1 LGRFLAVLC
10 AAALGATLA
19 PSASAQP
26 RDTVIV
32 GLLGEPDHL
41 VPGFSRLAVAGHVN
55 AALFVGLVGLNV
67 DLQAYPRVAAEI
79 PTLENGQWR
88 LLPNN
93 EMEVTYKIRPGFKWH
108 DGTPVT
114 AGDAVFA
121 WEVAREPR
129 TGAIAPD
136 TGISAMTAPDPAT
149 LVVRWRERRAQAN
162 IYAHSF
168 LPRHLLGAQF
178 RENPAVIRTGAF
190 AQRLVGNG
198 PYRLVEW
205 MRGRHVRMQAVE
217 DYVEGRPA
225 IPTLIFRFFPSA
237 AAVGGEEV
245 HVNFTGAGGG
255 PQFESLTVP
264 GLIFEHIAINLDS
277 PLLRDRRVRQ
287 ALLHA
292 VDREAIRRQAGWV
305 TEEVAHTWLPPR
317 HPMHNPNARQYGYDP
332 DTARRLLAE
341 AGWTPGP
348 DGVLRNAAGD
358 RFGLVLMTT
367 RGDPRRERTQDL
379 VIAQWRT
386 VGVAVRKDNPD
397 NFFDMLFRRQFPHL
411 GMFAFLM
418 HPVETGWSRWH
429 SSMIPTEANRFQGG
443 NYYGWRHAE
452 NDRLLE
458 QAGQEMSD
466 SRRDDLMRRQ
476 QEVWVD
482 ALPAL
487 PLWFRNETALV
498 HRNLQGV
505 KPVGVGGGYTWNV
518 HDWAWRP

>member
-1 LGRFLAVLC
+1 VGRLLAVLC
-10 AAALGATLA
+10 AAALGATLTA
-19 PSASAQP
+19 TASAQP

-41 VPGFSRLAVAGHVN
+41 GPGFSQLAVAGHVN
-55 AALFVGLVGLNV
+55 AALFVGLIGLNA

-136 TGISAMTAPDPAT
+136 PGISVMTAPDPAT

-162 IYAHSF
+162 IHAHAF
-168 LPRHLLGAQF
+168 LPRHLLEAQF
-178 RENPAVIRTGAF
+178 RENPAGIRTGAF
-190 AQRLVGNG
+190 AQRPIGNG

-205 MRGRHVRMQAVE
+205 VRGRHVRMHAVE

-255 PQFESLTVP
+255 PQFESVTVL
-264 GLIFEHIAINLDS
+264 GLVFEHIAINLDS
-277 PLLRDRRVRQ
+277 PLVRDRRVRQ

-292 VDREAIRRQAGWV
+292 VDREAIRHQAGWV

-317 HPMHNPNARQYGYDP
+317 HPLHNPAVRRYGHDP
-332 DTARRLLAE
+332 ESSRRLLAE

-348 DGVLRNAAGD
+348 DGIVRNAAGE
-358 RFGLVLMTT
+358 RLELVFMTT
-367 RGDPRRERTQDL
+367 PGDSRRERTQDL
-379 VIAQWRT
+379 LITQWRA
-386 VGVAVRKDNPD
+386 VGIAARKDNPA
-397 NFFDMLFRRQFPHL
+397 NFFEVLGRRQFGHL
-411 GMFAFLM
+411 AMFAWVLGPFS
-418 HPVETGWSRWH
+418 TGWDIWH
-429 SSMIPTEANRFQGG
+429 SSRIPAEANRFQGV
-443 NYYGWRHAE
+443 NYYGWRHSE
-452 NDRLLE
+452 NDRVLD
-458 QAGQEMSD
+458 QAGQELSD
-466 SRRDDLMRRQ
+466 ARRVELMRRQ
-476 QEVWVD
+476 QEIWTEE
-482 ALPAL
+482 LPAI
-487 PLWFRNETALV
+487 PLWFRNTPALV
-498 HRNLQGV
+498 HRNLHGV
-505 KPVGVGGGYTWNV
+505 RPIGIPGGFTWNV
-518 HDWAWRP
+518 HLWTWRP